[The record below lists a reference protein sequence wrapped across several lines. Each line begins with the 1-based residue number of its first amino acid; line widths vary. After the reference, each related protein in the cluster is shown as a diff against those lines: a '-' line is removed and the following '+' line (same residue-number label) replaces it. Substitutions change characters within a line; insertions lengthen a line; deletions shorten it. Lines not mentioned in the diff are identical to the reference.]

1 MTSAFYSSA
10 TLSLAFC
17 RSGVISGAPGRT
29 NHVKSKEGIELN
41 EPVEITK
48 DNGDGNKDDVA
59 GVSQQ
64 KSHELDKLGEGE
76 HEDELGPKGVESVAE
91 IPLARRQP
99 ARGKQKRVDDEGKG
113 GEGSEVQGVG
123 APGLLSML
131 QVIFR

>member
-1 MTSAFYSSA
+1 MTSVINLSA
-10 TLSLAFC
+10 YRLWLWLA
-17 RSGVISGAPGRT
+17 REESSGASGGT
-29 NHVKSKEGIELN
+29 NHVKSKEGIELD
-41 EPVEITK
+41 EPVEISK

-76 HEDELGPKGVESVAE
+76 HEDELGPEGVESVAK

-99 ARGKQKRVDDEGKG
+99 ARGKQKRVDDKGKG
-113 GEGSEVQGVG
+113 GEGSEVEGVG